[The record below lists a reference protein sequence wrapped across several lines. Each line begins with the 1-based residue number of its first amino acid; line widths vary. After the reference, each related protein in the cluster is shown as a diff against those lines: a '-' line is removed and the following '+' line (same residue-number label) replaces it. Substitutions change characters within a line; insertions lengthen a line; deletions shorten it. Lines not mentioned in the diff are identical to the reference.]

1 MTPPSNDDGGALPCY
16 RSQIDT
22 PHRKASSAEEVDGLD
37 SKRGIR
43 RDSPSTHLR
52 ASTVMHI
59 LDTNP
64 TEAALSSVGVDLGG
78 TSIRVGLFDPAMRL
92 LGSRQMK
99 TLVAEGPDAAVRRIA
114 AAIDELV
121 ATHVLTGSKASI
133 QGIGIGSPGP
143 IDLREGILGELPN
156 LPGWGAFPLR
166 AALAAATGLEVVLES
181 DANAAAI
188 AEWKLG
194 AGSKADVDSMGMITL
209 GTGVGSGFILNGE
222 VWHGI
227 RGMGGEVG
235 HSSVE
240 LHGALCG
247 CGTRGC
253 LELYASAGGLKRL
266 ARDVS
271 TSSQGTEALQAL
283 ISGANGFSAADV
295 GALALSGDRA
305 AQLAFERFGF
315 YLGLGVANVINTL
328 DLPMILIGGG
338 VADSWNLF
346 APAMFE
352 TVRTYS
358 QIYRLV
364 EPSQTVVLE
373 SDRTFIGPAALGPVA
388 GLLGAG
394 LLPRLAGRTGMS
406 RRNEDISRLAN
417 GFD

>member
-1 MTPPSNDDGGALPCY
+1 MQT
-16 RSQIDT
+16 
-22 PHRKASSAEEVDGLD
+22 
-37 SKRGIR
+37 
-43 RDSPSTHLR
+43 
-52 ASTVMHI
+52 
-59 LDTNP
+59 LDTRP
-64 TEAALSSVGVDLGG
+64 TQAALSSVGVDLGG

-99 TLVAEGPDAAVRRIA
+99 TLVAEGPEAAVRRIA
-114 AAIDELV
+114 SAVDEL
-121 ATHVLTGSKASI
+121 AKAHALAGSKAFI

-156 LPGWGAFPLR
+156 LPGWSAFPLR

-194 AGSKADVDSMGMITL
+194 AGSKAGVDSMGMITL
-209 GTGVGSGFILNGE
+209 GTGVGSGFILNGK

-227 RGMGGEVG
+227 RGMGGELG

-240 LHGALCG
+240 PHGALCG

-253 LELYASAGGLKRL
+253 LELYASAGGLQRL

-271 TSSQGTEALQAL
+271 ASSQGTAELQEL
-283 ISGANGFSAADV
+283 IAGSEGFSAADV
-295 GALALSGDRA
+295 GVLAISGDRA
-305 AQLAFERFGF
+305 AQLAFERLGF
-315 YLGLGVANVINTL
+315 YLGLGVANLINTL

-352 TVRTYS
+352 AVRAYS

-364 EPSQTVVLE
+364 EPSQREILE
-373 SDRTFIGPAALGPVA
+373 SDRTFIGPAGLGPAA

-394 LLPRLAGRTGMS
+394 LLPRLV
-406 RRNEDISRLAN
+406 
-417 GFD
+417 